1 MKIELNNKNIDLKE
15 NENLVILN
23 INSYYLEQLILMND
37 ILFTL
42 NFSHGSFNFRK
53 KEQNMISKSI
63 DNKEEEF
70 FFIENISLIIEEEII
85 NFNTED
91 YYFVI
96 ELLKNIE
103 KQKNN
108 KYLVIHTSEIYI
120 DYKIIK
126 TINKLS
132 NEKNINTIWFIKNSK
147 LKYKYT
153 DLFKHRI
160 KKEEDFIFNGIN
172 LNYIDCNNLNFIHS
186 YGRKINKLKI
196 EIDSSLYKDLIKII
210 DFENYKIE
218 LEKTKLL
225 NKLENF

>member
-1 MKIELNNKNIDLKE
+1 MEIELNNKNIDLKE

-23 INSYYLEQLILMND
+23 INSYYLEQLMLMND
-37 ILFTL
+37 ILFTC

-63 DNKEEEF
+63 DNKEEEK
-70 FFIENISLIIEEEII
+70 FFIENISLIIEEKII

-91 YYFVI
+91 YSFII
-96 ELLKNIE
+96 EILKNIE
-103 KQKNN
+103 KQKDN
-108 KYLVIHTSEIYI
+108 KCVVIYTEEKYI
-120 DYKIIK
+120 DYKVIK
-126 TINKLS
+126 NINKLS

-147 LKYKYT
+147 FKYKYT

-160 KKEEDFIFNGIN
+160 KKEEDFIFNGIK

-196 EIDSSLYKDLIKII
+196 EIDTSLYKDLIKII

-218 LEKTKLL
+218 FEKNKLL